1 MKWLIGCLMMCCSL
15 HCGEP
20 LDWVQEVYFTS
31 DQPIEKHL
39 IRRIDQEKESI
50 RIAMY
55 SLMHGGISRAIQRA
69 HKRGV
74 DVELLVD
81 GYSVKSRSPL
91 KKMAALGIPIYV
103 WKPPVD
109 NKKGRMHHK
118 FCVFGNHTVW
128 TGSFNFTR
136 EASSSNRENVV
147 VMQGERVVQEFL
159 AEYKLLKADGAQ
171 GYAEFT
177 TQKTR

>member
-1 MKWLIGCLMMCCSL
+1 MKWLIGCFMLFGAL
-15 HCGEP
+15 HAGEI
-20 LDWVQEVYFTS
+20 DRVQEVYFTS

-39 IRRIDQEKESI
+39 IRWIDRETESI

-74 DVELLVD
+74 DVEVLVD
-81 GYSVKSRSPL
+81 SYSVKSRSPL
-91 KKMAALGIPIYV
+91 KKMAALGIPVYV
-103 WKPPVD
+103 WEPPIN

-128 TGSFNFTR
+128 TGSLNFTR

-159 AEYKLLKADGAQ
+159 GEYQLLKHEGGR

-177 TQKTR
+177 TKKTH